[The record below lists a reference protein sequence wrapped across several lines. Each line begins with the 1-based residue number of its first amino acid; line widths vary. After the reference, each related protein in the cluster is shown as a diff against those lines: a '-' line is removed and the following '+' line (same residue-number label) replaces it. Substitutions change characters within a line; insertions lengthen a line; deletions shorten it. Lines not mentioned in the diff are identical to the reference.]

1 MKKLIETNILR
12 LINSL
17 TKSEKRSCG
26 KWINQKYQGLRKDIP
41 RLFHLLSAENKIK
54 KSGKDSIFREVY
66 GQREVDDASLRKAI
80 SILKKEIEAFLVYE
94 SLKRDQ
100 VQYQMMLSEIYRKR
114 GLGKFFHQNIVRL
127 EKEITQS
134 PASTSFK
141 YFQKYQLATEQYEFD
156 SQMKRQQFDYLQEMT
171 DDFSDF
177 YVLEILKR
185 ACHLRSHQSFTSTQ
199 YEIKHLDI
207 ALEYARK
214 IPLDQEPAFQIYY
227 LIFSAGEEGS
237 DGGSFDLLREA
248 LEVHWEAFPKQEIR
262 DIYLLSINHCIRK
275 LNQGSKPF
283 LKEAFRLYK
292 SAITKNVLYENGK
305 LTPFTYK
312 NIISIA
318 LALGEKDWA
327 YRFLHDQ
334 KEFLHLAH
342 RENTFA
348 ANLATYYYKIG
359 QFEQAMELLQKVQF
373 RDPYDNLQY
382 RTLLMRIY
390 YQLGEENALEHHLES
405 FASYLYRHKNLGYH
419 KGLYQN
425 LIKVMRKILRSN
437 LRDRSVRDRLIREI
451 ETNERLA
458 EKSWLMNQL
467 VVPQSISS

>member
-1 MKKLIETNILR
+1 MKDKANILS

-17 TKSEKRSCG
+17 SKSEKRSCG
-26 KWINQKYQGLRKDIP
+26 RWIKKKYDGLRKDIP
-41 RLFHLLSAENKIK
+41 QLFMVLSRESKR
-54 KSGKDSIFREVY
+54 SGKNKESVFREVY
-66 GQREVDDASLRKAI
+66 GLKTFDDTSLRKAI
-80 SILKKEIEAFLVYE
+80 SILKKEIEAFLVFNA
-94 SLKRDQ
+94 LKNDQ
-100 VQYQMMLSEIYRKR
+100 VRYQIMLSEIYRQR
-114 GLGKFFHQNIVRL
+114 GLEKFFHQNIVRL
-127 EKEITQS
+127 EKEINQS
-134 PASTSFK
+134 PVATSFK

-185 ACHLRSHQSFTSTQ
+185 ACHLRSHQSFTSTE
-199 YEIKHLDI
+199 YEIKHLDM
-207 ALEYARK
+207 AMEYARN
-214 IPLDQEPAFQIYY
+214 IPLDKEPAFRIYY

-237 DGGSFDLLREA
+237 DGVSFDALREA
-248 LEVHWEAFPKQEIR
+248 LEVHWEAFPQQEIR
-262 DIYLLSINHCIRK
+262 DIYLLSVNHCIRQ
-275 LNQGSKPF
+275 LNQGSRVF
-283 LKEAFRLYK
+283 LLEAFRLYK
-292 SAITKNVLYENGK
+292 SAIAKNVLYENGK

-327 YRFLHDQ
+327 YRFLHEQ
-334 KEFLHLAH
+334 KEFLHAGH

-359 QFEQAMELLQKVQF
+359 QFEQAMELLQKVHF

-425 LIKVMRKILRSN
+425 LIKVMRKIMRSN
-437 LRDRSVRDRLIREI
+437 LRDRSVRDRLIHEI
-451 ETNERLA
+451 ETNEQLA
-458 EKSWLMNQL
+458 EKSWLTNQL
-467 VVPQSISS
+467 EIPKSISS